1 MSPQCRGA
9 PMRSPVEE
17 GTAMNSETLTLVA
30 TYRRTIRA
38 SLARIWENV
47 LDWEHLPWLHR
58 RSFLGIRLLE
68 QSPEAWRACLTLPPA
83 DAPREVGIEVRLDRP
98 NLRYWSRTL
107 EGQGAGTE
115 ILTCLEPLDE
125 RTTGITVEFWVPGIK
140 PAQAEAVGTV
150 YLRLYTRLWDE
161 DERMMRRRQ
170 ALLDAGVISDIPKVL
185 RGAKLSKK
193 D

>member
-1 MSPQCRGA
+1 MHGQA
-9 PMRSPVEE
+9 
-17 GTAMNSETLTLVA
+17 LTLVA
-30 TYRRTIRA
+30 TYRRTLHA
-38 SLARIWENV
+38 SLERIWENV

-58 RSFLGIRLLE
+58 RAFLGIQLLE
-68 QSPEAWRACLTLPPA
+68 RTPEAWRARVTLPPT
-83 DAPREVGIEVRLDRP
+83 DAPRAVMLEVRLDRP

-115 ILTCLEPLDE
+115 VLTCLEPLDE
-125 RTTGITVEFWVPGIK
+125 RTTGIVVEFWVPGIS
-140 PAQAEAVGTV
+140 PAQAGAVGAA

-170 ALLDAGVISDIPKVL
+170 VLLDAGVIGDVL
-185 RGAKLSKK
+185 QVLGGAQLSKK